1 MKKELTNDMTVGS
14 PAKLIM
20 PVYDSNVSREISS
33 NSFIILRIPS
43 LRGSFWESTHWRRLE
58 VQDH

>member
-14 PAKLIM
+14 PAKAYHG
-20 PVYDSNVSREISS
+20 VYDDPMCLGNI
-33 NSFIILRIPS
+33 FQQLLKLRIPS